1 MDSHGN
7 LPLYIFAAF
16 LFSLIHSDLLFVM
29 SLLEIPDHLALSYT
43 DKLAIYMVSR
53 FQNSLLPMD
62 NITWPKIPPL
72 CIPMQTVYEAN
83 RMVTIISKVYQNMN
97 MSLTFDNILL
107 NSCPVTISNV
117 DIIQLGEQIKRRGH
131 LMVPLDT
138 DEEEYTVLTE
148 PAVVTDRSGYV
159 LLWYLSGAISQSN
172 QVSMSLSSVTILLT
186 DQSSDTSGNS
196 YCCYLSL
203 FSAV

>member
-43 DKLAIYMVSR
+43 DKLATYMVSR
-53 FQNSLLPMD
+53 FQNSMLPMD
-62 NITWPKIPPL
+62 NITQPKIPPPR
-72 CIPMQTVYEAN
+72 IPMQTICEAN
-83 RMVTIISKVYQNMN
+83 RMVTIISKAYQKKG
-97 MSLTFDNILL
+97 MSLTFDNTLL

-131 LMVPLDT
+131 SMVPLDAN
-138 DEEEYTVLTE
+138 EEEYTVLTK
-148 PAVVTDRSGYV
+148 PAVVTDRSGYM
-159 LLWYLSGAISQSN
+159 LLWYLPGAISQPN
-172 QVSMSLSSVTILLT
+172 QVSMFLSSTTISLT
-186 DQSSDTSGNS
+186 DQSSNASGNS
-196 YCCYLSL
+196 YYCCLGL